1 MLLLRWSWR
10 DLRRYWVKVVAI
22 ALVIGIGTGAYAGLT
37 STANWRRQSNTASM
51 ELLNMYDLRFELA
64 GNSSVD
70 AGVLL
75 EAVEAIENTDWI
87 ADAQERL
94 VAPTQV
100 DASTDT
106 DTILVPGL
114 LVGVD
119 LADGAPDIN
128 GWHIE
133 VGAPLGA
140 ADIGEPVVLLDYGF
154 ILNNDLA
161 ATGDITM
168 SGGEQVAYAGG
179 ALTPEFFIVVP
190 ENTTSFA
197 QGTYAGVFTSLQ
209 TAQRLADM
217 EGAVNDLIV
226 TITESGDR
234 EVVAQEITEA
244 IGALG
249 VGVDVTNREDDSAY
263 RLLFEDVENDQ
274 EFFNIFALLIFG
286 GAVMGAFN
294 LITRLSE
301 AQRREIGIS
310 MALGVAPRKIAV
322 RPLLVGAQ
330 IALLGVVFGV
340 GVGVA
345 IGQLMRSLMTA
356 LVPLPVWQTNFQ
368 WSLFLWVAVVGFVV
382 PFAAAAYPVWRAIR
396 VKPIEAIRTGHLAA
410 RGGGLAPLIKR
421 LRLPGD
427 TFAQLPFRNLLR
439 APRRA
444 ILTALGIAAVMAVL
458 VGFLGSIDSFVGAID
473 RGSVAIKGDSPD
485 RLVVALDTVIPVESP
500 GVTAIEQTPSV
511 GEVQPILQVGAQAG
525 DDEKLELLIEILD
538 LDNELW
544 QPELTAGDLA
554 SIGTGLILSEAAI
567 ADLGV
572 DVGEMISVT
581 HPVRTGPATFAFVE
595 SQVEIAATHG
605 NPFRFVAYMDDSA
618 LELVGA
624 VGLANVV
631 YVDPAPGFSSEDVQR
646 ELFAID
652 SVSSAQK
659 ASASADE
666 LDDLMAQFVGILQA
680 VAFFVLILAVLM
692 AFNSASISFEE
703 RQREHATM
711 FAYGVPVRKALRMAV
726 VENLVIGL
734 VATAIGFGGGLWMVW
749 WVVNVTAKETMPD
762 IGLLMELSPVTLV
775 TVIGLGILAVAIAPL
790 FTVRRMRR
798 MDLPG
803 TLRVM
808 E

>member
-1 MLLLRWSWR
+1 
-10 DLRRYWVKVVAI
+10 
-22 ALVIGIGTGAYAGLT
+22 
-37 STANWRRQSNTASM
+37 
-51 ELLNMYDLRFELA
+51 
-64 GNSSVD
+64 
-70 AGVLL
+70 
-75 EAVEAIENTDWI
+75 
-87 ADAQERL
+87 
-94 VAPTQV
+94 
-100 DASTDT
+100 
-106 DTILVPGL
+106 
-114 LVGVD
+114 
-119 LADGAPDIN
+119 
-128 GWHIE
+128 
-133 VGAPLGA
+133 
-140 ADIGEPVVLLDYGF
+140 
-154 ILNNDLA
+154 
-161 ATGDITM
+161 
-168 SGGEQVAYAGG
+168 
-179 ALTPEFFIVVP
+179 
-190 ENTTSFA
+190 
-197 QGTYAGVFTSLQ
+197 
-209 TAQRLADM
+209 
-217 EGAVNDLIV
+217 
-226 TITESGDR
+226 
-234 EVVAQEITEA
+234 
-244 IGALG
+244 
-249 VGVDVTNREDDSAY
+249 
-263 RLLFEDVENDQ
+263 
-274 EFFNIFALLIFG
+274 
-286 GAVMGAFN
+286 MGAFN

-310 MALGVAPRKIAV
+310 MALGIAPRKIAV

-340 GVGVA
+340 GVGVL
-345 IGQLMRSLMTA
+345 IGRLMGSL
-356 LVPLPVWQTNFQ
+356 LKSFVPLPIWQTDFQ
-368 WSLFLWVAVVGFVV
+368 WSLFFWVAVVGFVV

-444 ILTALGIAAVMAVL
+444 ILTALGIAAIMAVL

-485 RLVVALDTVIPVESP
+485 RLVVALDTVMPVDSP
-500 GVTAIEQTPSV
+500 GVVAIDEAESV
-511 GEVQPILQVGAQAG
+511 GSIQPILQIGAQAG
-525 DDEKLELLIEILD
+525 DGEKLDLLVEIFD
-538 LDNELW
+538 LENELW
-544 QPELTAGDLA
+544 QPDLTAGDLG
-554 SIGTGLILSEAAI
+554 SVGTGLILAEAAT

-572 DVGEMISVT
+572 QVGDTIAVT
-581 HPVRTGPATFAFVE
+581 HPVRTGPTTFALVE
-595 SQVEIAATHG
+595 SQVKVAATHG

-631 YVDPAPGFSSEDVQR
+631 YAEPAPGFGPEDVQR
-646 ELFAID
+646 ELFVID

-703 RQREHATM
+703 RLREHATM

-726 VENLVIGL
+726 VENLVIGS
-734 VATAIGFGGGLWMVW
+734 VATVIGFGGGLWMVW

-762 IGLLMELSPVTLV
+762 IGLMIELSPVTLV
-775 TVIGLGILAVAIAPL
+775 TVIGLGILAVAVAPV

-798 MDLPG
+798 MDIPG